1 MSGNKKIILPLTT
14 GLLLSGIA
22 LYVVFKNISL
32 LEVVDYL
39 KTVNYWW
46 VLPAVA
52 IALLSFFI
60 RVIRWQLLLSP
71 FKKTGYWSAH
81 HPLMIG
87 FMLNCLLPGRVGE
100 LARPAIFYKKE
111 KVSFSKVLATVGA
124 ERVFDVVVLLLSF
137 VIVIATVDISP
148 NLNQTFGDYHL
159 NKATLDMLGMTTLK
173 LALGLIACIALVSI
187 KQSRSLIIRTIMSLP
202 ALLFFASSD
211 FQAKIREKLCVR
223 LAKIVDNVASGF
235 DLLKSPKKVGLC
247 LGLSFLVWVVAGASY
262 YAMALG
268 CPGIGVSFFEMYA
281 TMVILCFFI
290 SLPSAPGFWGLW
302 EAGGVFGLLIF
313 GISAKEAAGFTVVN
327 HVIQMVPVIVVGL
340 ISAII
345 TGISLVRVAYE
356 SVDDQPHGKGIQTE
370 TTKSFSQTRYP
381 NEYLEDYRCHR
392 KSVD

>member
-46 VLPAVA
+46 VFPAVA
-52 IALLSFFI
+52 IALMSFFI
-60 RVIRWQLLLSP
+60 RVVRWQLLLSP
-71 FKKTGYWSAH
+71 FKKTGFWSAH

-111 KVSFSKVLATVGA
+111 RVSFSKVLATVGA

-137 VIVIATVDISP
+137 VIVLATVDISP

-159 NKATLDMLGMTTLK
+159 NKATLEMLGMTTLK
-173 LALGLIACIALVSI
+173 LALGLIACIALVSVR
-187 KQSRSLIIRTIMSLP
+187 QSRRLIKRTIMSLP
-202 ALLFFASSD
+202 ELLFFAGSD
-211 FQAKIREKLCVR
+211 FQTKIREKLCVR

-247 LGLSFLVWVVAGASY
+247 LGLSFLVWAVGGASY
-262 YAMALG
+262 YVMALG
-268 CPGIGVSFFEMYA
+268 CPGIGLSFFEMYA

-313 GISAKEAAGFTVVN
+313 GVSAKEAAGFTVVN
-327 HVIQMVPVIVVGL
+327 HVFQMVPVIVVGL

-345 TGISLVRVAYE
+345 TGVSLVRVAYE
-356 SVDDQPHGKGIQTE
+356 SVEDRPRGKGVQTE
-370 TTKSFSQTRYP
+370 TTKAFTQTR
-381 NEYLEDYRCHR
+381 
-392 KSVD
+392 